1 MLSAIILSAALAA
14 GGCDGADYDIAF
26 TEDGVQSSIA
36 NFVKEGDGYV
46 AELPILEG
54 GTIAPG
60 INEQKTVTV
69 CNHTKKQ
76 IRLKATKQLIVV
88 GGEDAFFGVLMVYG
102 VPVRELTIP
111 LPLQGID
118 GETLQVSE
126 AANTVLDYNFHF
138 DVTSGNRVNTG
149 WEKAIVKIRVKA
161 EYPDPPKTENTPTSA
176 ATLDTPDKPNMP
188 ATKPIISTPLAVIK
202 SGIMTAIGIGVL
214 TNPLLFP
221 LGTVR
226 AAGPTGDEFKAET
239 RGIPASPIARSRET
253 ND

>member
-1 MLSAIILSAALAA
+1 MLSAIMLSAALAA
-14 GGCDGADYDIAF
+14 GGCGGAGYDIAF

-76 IRLKATKQLIVV
+76 IRLKATKQLILV
-88 GGEDAFFGVLMVYG
+88 GGEDAFFGVLRVYG
-102 VPVRELTIP
+102 VPVRELTTP

-138 DVTSGNRVNTG
+138 AATSGNRVNIG
-149 WEKAIVKIRVKA
+149 WKKAIVKIRVKA
-161 EYPDPPKTENTPTSA
+161 EYPDSPKTENTPT
-176 ATLDTPDKPNMP
+176 P

-202 SGIMTAIGIGVL
+202 LGIMTAIGIGAL
-214 TNPLLFP
+214 AYWLLFP
-221 LGTVR
+221 LGTAH
-226 AAGPTGDEFKAET
+226 AAELPVEEFKAET
-239 RGIPASPIARSRET
+239 RGIPASPIARSRGT